1 LQLDS
6 GTFLFQSTIN
16 LPGHF
21 VLRGL
26 NAQHSR
32 LVFDLNGSG
41 NAIQC
46 YGALLP
52 TPYTLMEAA
61 TTFQSHVVVNNASA
75 FAANDFIK
83 VSLNDSLLVTSSW
96 AYGSVAQL
104 ARVDH
109 VNGDTLFLQSEL
121 RMDFPMNLHPKIQKV
136 LCKTNCGIECLSIQ
150 RMDNTAP
157 QQTSSISYYCAAN
170 CWIQGVESNYCTFAH
185 VQASNSCNLA
195 IRHSYF
201 HDAFEYGDG
210 GRGYGVDLEFSTGEC
225 LVENNVF
232 QHLRHSMLLQAGAN
246 GNAFTYNFST
256 DPFWETSTPF
266 IPSNSAGEC
275 VLHGNYVFRNLF
287 EMNSVGN
294 MVIDNS
300 HGANGPYNTFL
311 RNRGALFGI
320 FFSDATSPSQNFIG
334 NEIPNTTFPYSAVNY
349 TLQGNDHFEY
359 ANNNKGVITPAGSE
373 LLPTLSYIYSSTPSF
388 VDNENFASIGS
399 PNAMGSGIIP
409 SEERALLSAPLA
421 GSCGVELPIYVEEI
435 VQPNVVV
442 YPNPNTGRFA
452 IQSNETILYVTF
464 FDIQGKV
471 LRKDFIFQSNA
482 QLSMSE
488 FKTGVYLIRI
498 ETLSCASQ
506 RLIIRE

>member
-1 LQLDS
+1 
-6 GTFLFQSTIN
+6 
-16 LPGHF
+16 
-21 VLRGL
+21 
-26 NAQHSR
+26 
-32 LVFDLNGSG
+32 
-41 NAIQC
+41 
-46 YGALLP
+46 
-52 TPYTLMEAA
+52 
-61 TTFQSHVVVNNASA
+61 
-75 FAANDFIK
+75 
-83 VSLNDSLLVTSSW
+83 
-96 AYGSVAQL
+96 
-104 ARVDH
+104 
-109 VNGDTLFLQSEL
+109 
-121 RMDFPMNLHPKIQKV
+121 
-136 LCKTNCGIECLSIQ
+136 
-150 RMDNTAP
+150 
-157 QQTSSISYYCAAN
+157 
-170 CWIQGVESNYCTFAH
+170 
-185 VQASNSCNLA
+185 
-195 IRHSYF
+195 
-201 HDAFEYGDG
+201 
-210 GRGYGVDLEFSTGEC
+210 
-225 LVENNVF
+225 
-232 QHLRHSMLLQAGAN
+232 
-246 GNAFTYNFST
+246 
-256 DPFWETSTPF
+256 
-266 IPSNSAGEC
+266 
-275 VLHGNYVFRNLF
+275 
-287 EMNSVGN
+287 MNSVGN

-373 LLPTLSYIYSSTPSF
+373 FLPTLSYIYSSTPSF